1 MKKDPPEILRDG
13 CTVLDAVLRPHGFSF
28 KKSPGG
34 PSSGGPFASG
44 VYVNGNRELEIHF
57 RFSLGLVTYHFEG
70 RSVDH
75 EGYMRAVLGN
85 AGGNRYPD
93 FSDDPLSGF
102 KNLAYD
108 LEHFA
113 TAFLNGDF
121 KEFARCAAAA
131 EEWKKMSGFARL
143 P

>member
-1 MKKDPPEILRDG
+1 
-13 CTVLDAVLRPHGFSF
+13 
-28 KKSPGG
+28 
-34 PSSGGPFASG
+34 
-44 VYVNGNRELEIHF
+44 
-57 RFSLGLVTYHFEG
+57 
-70 RSVDH
+70 
-75 EGYMRAVLGN
+75 MRAVLGN

-102 KNLAYD
+102 KNFAYD

>member
-1 MKKDPPEILRDG
+1 MNKNPLEILREG
-13 CTVLDAVLRPHGFSF
+13 CTVLDPLLRSHGFSF
-28 KKSPGG
+28 EEGPFG

-44 VYVNGNRELEIHF
+44 VYVNGNRKLEIHF
-57 RFSLGLVTYHFEG
+57 RFSLGLVTYRFDG

-85 AGGNRYPD
+85 AGGSRYPD

-108 LEHFA
+108 LENFA
-113 TAFLNGDF
+113 SAFLTGDF
-121 KEFARCAAAA
+121 KEFARCATSA
-131 EEWKKMSGFARL
+131 EKRQKIPGFARL